1 MARSVE
7 IAPGEGNKRNILMF
21 SVRSLI
27 CLFVF
32 LFALISAADT
42 VYAAKDEAERLWEL
56 GEKAYNAGR
65 YHEAL
70 PYYNKS
76 LSQCAGNLE
85 CVASNLN
92 GIGAVYEALDDD
104 RKAFKYYEDALAAAR
119 KANNRDL
126 IATNLFNTGAIYHR
140 TFNQYEKALSL
151 FEESLKTF
159 RELNDRKSAAIVLFN
174 MGKTLNSLGRYDRSL
189 SVLNESLKT
198 NRELN
203 DQQGIAG
210 NMNLIGNVYAS
221 LGQYDK
227 PLSYYQEALRI
238 NRRLN
243 IQNETATTLRNIGD
257 AYCDL
262 VERDKAITYYQEALD
277 IQKRHNLRFDMA
289 ITYTNIGALYKELDQ
304 YDKALS
310 HYEESLKIS
319 RDLDNSAMI
328 ATNLNNTGNVYASL
342 GKSDAALSYYQQS
355 LKLDKQLNRPQR
367 IAVTLNNI
375 GMEYFRLGQYE
386 KALYSLHDALEIE
399 KKLNNPHNI
408 AARLNNIGAVYLRQ
422 KRYREA
428 EDVFLERKNTG
439 RRITKTRLIHAGLVE
454 VYLATKR
461 YDEALALLKELP
473 PNWRDNRNRRMEYH
487 TQYGLALKGKGIF
500 RESSL
505 ELLKAVSIVEEIRR
519 SVVERSEF
527 FAGGGYIG
535 RLIPYRE
542 LMAVLSEMA
551 IRREDQ
557 DDAFRP
563 YGRDAASSAFYFAEL
578 TKARMFL
585 EMMAGAV
592 RKYEEPQI
600 PSDIKNREAGIIKE
614 LSSIEKNRE
623 STYTKGEAAFK
634 RLSQK
639 EEELVK
645 QLDSLISDIRKHYPL
660 YAAINYP
667 KPIPAEDLP
676 LKDNEV
682 LIEFGVS
689 NDAVVVFDV
698 RKGGVNK
705 IHNINISGEELAEKV
720 KKFIEPLNSGRF
732 SEFSARSAGILYDL
746 LLSDAAKAVKDT
758 TERLIIIPDGLLGL
772 LPFEALVVKDGKDS
786 GDSIYV
792 GDKWTITYSQSATSL
807 ALTRLLKPSATG
819 KSLFALGNPVY
830 EKSDP
835 RYIAYKQ
842 GKPEPVPAQ
851 NLRQYAYRGV
861 TVLAKSGTTGDTMA
875 WEDLIYPAL
884 PETEDEIREIA
895 RLFGLKPD
903 PPDIL
908 LGVSATETNFR
919 NADLKDYRYLHFAT
933 HADLPGKIQGIK
945 EPFIILGQ
953 VENRGNDDGFLTL
966 SEVLE
971 LKLNAD
977 LVVLS
982 ACSTGK
988 GKMTEG
994 EGVANFARAFQH
1006 AGARSVVVSL
1016 WEVASDAAV
1025 EYMKSFYG
1033 HIKSGKGKAEAL
1045 KLARKEIK
1053 VKYPHPFYWSVFI
1066 LYGEG

>member
-1 MARSVE
+1 
-7 IAPGEGNKRNILMF
+7 
-21 SVRSLI
+21 
-27 CLFVF
+27 LFVF
-32 LFALISAADT
+32 LFAFIFAVNAA
-42 VYAAKDEAERLWEL
+42 YAAKDEAERLWEL
-56 GEKAYNAGR
+56 GEKAYNAGK

-70 PYYNKS
+70 PYYHKS

-104 RKAFKYYEDALAAAR
+104 RKAFKYYEDALTAAR

-151 FEESLKTF
+151 FEESLRLF
-159 RELNDRKSAAIVLFN
+159 RALNDRKSGAIVLFN
-174 MGKTLNSLGRYDRSL
+174 MGKSLNSLGRYDRAL
-189 SVLNESLKT
+189 SVLNESLRI
-198 NRELN
+198 NRELK
-203 DQQGIAG
+203 DQQGMAG
-210 NMNLIGNVYAS
+210 SLNVIGNVYAN

-227 PLSYYQEALRI
+227 PLAYYQEALQI

-243 IQNETATTLRNIGD
+243 NFQEIAVGLRNIGD
-257 AYCDL
+257 AYSDL
-262 VERDKAITYYQEALD
+262 VERDKAFTYYQEALD
-277 IQKRHNLRFDMA
+277 IQRKRKELRFDMV
-289 ITYTNIGALYKELDQ
+289 ITLTNMGALYKGLDQ

-319 RDLDNSAMI
+319 RELDNTAML
-328 ATNLNNTGNVYASL
+328 ATNMNNIGNVYASL
-342 GKSDAALSYYQQS
+342 GKSDTALSYYQQS
-355 LKLDKQLNRPQR
+355 LKLDRKLNRPQR

-386 KALYSLHDALEIE
+386 KALSSLNEALEIE

-428 EDVFLERKNTG
+428 ENVFLERRNIG
-439 RRITKTRLIHAGLVE
+439 RRIAKTRLIHAGLVE

-461 YDEALALLKELP
+461 YDAALALLKELP
-473 PNWRDNRNRRMEYH
+473 PNWRDSRNRRMEYH
-487 TQYGLALKGKGIF
+487 TQYGLALKGKGIL

-519 SVVERSEF
+519 AVGERSEF

-535 RLIPYRE
+535 RLTPYRE
-542 LMAVLSEMA
+542 LMAVLSETA
-551 IRREDQ
+551 VRGEQQ
-557 DDAFRP
+557 DDAFKP

-578 TKARMFL
+578 TKARTFL
-585 EMMAGAV
+585 EMMAGAA
-592 RKYEEPQI
+592 RKYEDPQI
-600 PSDIKNREAGIIKE
+600 PSGIRNRESGIIKE

-623 STYTKGEAAFK
+623 SAYAKGEAAFK
-634 RLSQK
+634 RLSQR
-639 EEELVK
+639 EDELVK
-645 QLDSLISDIRKHYPL
+645 QLDSLVSDIRKHYPL

-682 LIEFGVS
+682 LIEFGVT

-698 RKGGVNK
+698 RKGGVHK
-705 IHNINISGEELAEKV
+705 ISNINISGEELAEKV
-720 KKFIEPLNSGRF
+720 KKFIEPLNSGKF
-732 SEFSARSAGILYDL
+732 SDFSAGSAGMLYGL
-746 LLSDAAKAVKDT
+746 LLSDAAKAVRDT
-758 TERLIIIPDGLLGL
+758 TEKMIIIPDGILGL
-772 LPFEALVVKDGKDS
+772 LPFEALVARDGKDFR
-786 GDSIYV
+786 DSVYA
-792 GDKWTITYSQSATSL
+792 GDKWTITYSQSASSL
-807 ALTRLLKPSATG
+807 ALTRLLKPLAAG

-830 EKSDP
+830 DKSDP

-842 GKPEPVPAQ
+842 GKPGPVPAQ
-851 NLRQYAYRGV
+851 NLKKYAFRGI
-861 TVLAKSGTTGDTMA
+861 TVLAKQSTAGDAVA
-875 WEDLIYPAL
+875 WEELIYPAL
-884 PETEDEIREIA
+884 PETEDEVREIA
-895 RLFGLKPD
+895 RLFGVKPD

-919 NADLKDYRYLHFAT
+919 NAPLNDYRHLHFAT

-953 VENRGNDDGFLTL
+953 VENKGKDDGFLTL

-988 GKMTEG
+988 GKITEG

-1033 HIKSGKGKAEAL
+1033 HIISGKGKAEAL
-1045 KLARKEIK
+1045 SLARKEIK
-1053 VKYPHPFYWSVFI
+1053 AKYPNPFYWSVFV
-1066 LYGEG
+1066 LYGGG

>member
-1 MARSVE
+1 MFNIRSF
-7 IAPGEGNKRNILMF
+7 I
-21 SVRSLI
+21 
-27 CLFVF
+27 VF
-32 LFALISAADT
+32 LIFILTLIIADT
-42 VYAAKDEAERLWEL
+42 ALAAKNEAERLWEL
-56 GEKAYNAGR
+56 ADKAASAGS
-65 YHEAL
+65 HKEAL
-70 PYYNKS
+70 SYYEQS
-76 LSQCAGNLE
+76 LALCAEDFE

-119 KANNRDL
+119 KANNSDL

-151 FEESLKTF
+151 FEESLRTF
-159 RELNDRKSAAIVLFN
+159 RELGDKKSTAIVLFN
-174 MGKTLNSLGRYDRSL
+174 MGKALNSLGRYDRSL
-189 SVLNESLKT
+189 SVLNESLLI
-198 NRELN
+198 NRELK

-210 NMNLIGNVYAS
+210 SLNLIGNVYAA

-227 PLSYYQEALRI
+227 PLAYYQEALRLNKQI
-238 NRRLN
+238 NN
-243 IQNETATTLRNIGD
+243 QPEIATTLRNMGD
-257 AYCDL
+257 VYSDL

-277 IQKRHNLRFDMA
+277 IQKKHNLSFDMA

-304 YDKALS
+304 YDKALF

-328 ATNLNNTGNVYASL
+328 ATNLNNIGNVYASL
-342 GKSDAALSYYQQS
+342 GKSDTALSYYLQS
-355 LKLDKQLNRPQR
+355 LKLDKQLNRPQK

-375 GMEYFRLGQYE
+375 GMEYFRLGLYE
-386 KALYSLHDALEIE
+386 KALSSLNDALAIE

-422 KRYREA
+422 KRYKEA
-428 EDVFLERKNTG
+428 EEVFLERKNTG
-439 RRITKTRLIHAGLVE
+439 RLITKTRLIHAGLVE

-473 PNWRDNRNRRMEYH
+473 PNWRDSRNRTLEYH
-487 TQYGLALKGKGIF
+487 TQYGLALKGKGAL
-500 RESSL
+500 RESSRK
-505 ELLKAVSIVEEIRR
+505 LLQAVTIIEEIRR
-519 SVVERSEF
+519 SVGERSEF
-527 FAGGGYIG
+527 FSGGGYIS

-542 LMAVLSEMA
+542 LMAVLAEMA
-551 IRREDQ
+551 IKGETQ

-578 TKARMFL
+578 AKARMFL
-585 EMMAGAV
+585 EIMAGAV
-592 RKYEEPQI
+592 RKYEDPQI
-600 PSDIKNREAGIIKE
+600 PSDIKTKEAMIIKE
-614 LSSIEKNRE
+614 LSSVEKNRE
-623 STYTKGEAAFK
+623 SAYTKGEAAFK
-634 RLSQK
+634 KLLQQ
-639 EEELVK
+639 EDELLKK
-645 QLDSLISDIRKHYPL
+645 QDSFISDIRKNYPL
-660 YAAINYP
+660 YAALHYP
-667 KPIPAEDLP
+667 KPVSAGDLP
-676 LKDNEV
+676 LKDHEA
-682 LIEFGVS
+682 LIEFGIS
-689 NDAVVVFDV
+689 NNAVVVFDV
-698 RKGGVNK
+698 RKGGVIK
-705 IHNINISGEELAEKV
+705 IHNINISGEELAKKV
-720 KKFIEPLNSGRF
+720 KKFIEPLNSGRLA
-732 SEFSARSAGILYDL
+732 EFSVKSAGTLYDL
-746 LLSDAAKAVKDT
+746 LLADVASGLNNTA
-758 TERLIIIPDGLLGL
+758 ERLIIIPDSLLGL
-772 LPFEALVVKDGKDS
+772 LPFEALVVKEGKDDRES
-786 GDSIYV
+786 LYAGDR
-792 GDKWTITYSQSATSL
+792 WNITYAQSATSL
-807 ALTRLLKPSATG
+807 ALTRMLKPQTTG
-819 KSLFALGNPVY
+819 KLLFALGNPVY
-830 EKSDP
+830 DKADP

-842 GKPEPVPAQ
+842 GKPAPVPSP
-851 NLRQYAYRGV
+851 NLKQYAYRGV
-861 TVLAKSGTTGDTMA
+861 TILAKTDTKGDTMA
-875 WEDLIYPAL
+875 AEEVIYPAL

-895 RLFGLKPD
+895 RLFGVKPD

-908 LGVSATETNFR
+908 LGVAASETNFR

-953 VENRGNDDGFLTL
+953 VENRGNNDGFLTL

-1006 AGARSVVVSL
+1006 AGARSVIVSL

-1033 HIKSGKGKAEAL
+1033 QIKSGKSKAEAL
-1045 KLARKEIK
+1045 KFARKEIK
-1053 VKYPHPFYWSVFI
+1053 AKYPNPFYWSVFV
-1066 LYGEG
+1066 LYGDG

>member
-1 MARSVE
+1 MSPLRIFV
-7 IAPGEGNKRNILMF
+7 
-21 SVRSLI
+21 
-27 CLFVF
+27 CLFVL
-32 LFALISAADT
+32 LFAFISTANTA
-42 VYAAKDEAERLWEL
+42 YAAKDEAERLWEL

-65 YHEAL
+65 YHEARSH
-70 PYYNKS
+70 YNKS

-92 GIGAVYEALDDD
+92 GIGAVYEALNDD
-104 RKAFKYYEDALAAAR
+104 RNAFKYYEDALAAAR

-151 FEESLKTF
+151 FEESLRIF
-159 RELNDRKSAAIVLFN
+159 RGLNDRKSTAIVLFN
-174 MGKTLNSLGRYDRSL
+174 MGKALNSLGRYDRAL

-210 NMNLIGNVYAS
+210 SLNVIGNLYAN

-243 IQNETATTLRNIGD
+243 NYQEIAVSLRNIGD
-257 AYCDL
+257 AHCDL

-277 IQKRHNLRFDMA
+277 IQQKRKELRFDMV
-289 ITYTNIGALYKELDQ
+289 ITHTNMGALYKALDQ

-310 HYEESLKIS
+310 HYEESMKIS
-319 RDLDNSAMI
+319 RELDNAAMI
-328 ATNLNNTGNVYASL
+328 ATNLNNIGNVYASL
-342 GKSDAALSYYQQS
+342 GKSDTALSYYQQS

-386 KALYSLHDALEIE
+386 KALYSLNEALEIE
-399 KKLNNPHNI
+399 RKLNNPHNI

-428 EDVFLERKNTG
+428 EHAFLERKTTG

-454 VYLATKR
+454 VYLATKK
-461 YDEALALLKELP
+461 YEEALALLKELP

-487 TQYGLALKGKGIF
+487 TQYGLALKGKGF
-500 RESSL
+500 LRESSL
-505 ELLKAVSIVEEIRR
+505 ELLKAVSIVEEVRR
-519 SVVERSEF
+519 SVGERGEF

-551 IRREDQ
+551 VRGEAQ
-557 DDAFRP
+557 DNAFKS
-563 YGRDAASSAFYFAEL
+563 YGRKAASSAFYFAEL
-578 TKARMFL
+578 TKARTLL
-585 EMMAGAV
+585 EMMAGAA

-600 PSDIKNREAGIIKE
+600 PSNIKNREAGILQE

-623 STYTKGEAAFK
+623 SAYTRGEAAFK

-639 EEELVK
+639 EEDLVK
-645 QLDSLISDIRKHYPL
+645 QLDSLVSDIRKHYPL

-676 LKDNEV
+676 LKDSEV
-682 LIEFGVS
+682 LIELGVT

-705 IHNINISGEELAEKV
+705 IYNINISGEELTEKV

-732 SEFSARSAGILYDL
+732 TEFSARAAETLYDL

-758 TERLIIIPDGLLGL
+758 TERLIIIPDGILGL

-786 GDSIYV
+786 GDSIYA

-807 ALTRLLKPSATG
+807 AMTRLLKHSAAG
-819 KSLFALGNPVY
+819 KPLFALGNPVY
-830 EKSDP
+830 DKADP
-835 RYIAYKQ
+835 RYVAYTQ
-842 GKPEPVPAQ
+842 GKPGTVPAQ

-861 TVLAKSGTTGDTMA
+861 TVLAKPGTTGDAVA
-875 WEDLIYPAL
+875 WEDLIYSAL
-884 PETEDEIREIA
+884 PETEDEIREITK
-895 RLFGLKPD
+895 LFGLKPD

-908 LGVSATETNFR
+908 LGVLATETNFR
-919 NADLKDYRYLHFAT
+919 NADLKNYRYLHFAT

-953 VENRGNDDGFLTL
+953 VENRRNDDGFLTL

-988 GKMTEG
+988 GKISEG

-1033 HIKSGKGKAEAL
+1033 HIISGKGKAEAL

-1053 VKYPHPFYWSVFI
+1053 AKYPNPFFWSVFV